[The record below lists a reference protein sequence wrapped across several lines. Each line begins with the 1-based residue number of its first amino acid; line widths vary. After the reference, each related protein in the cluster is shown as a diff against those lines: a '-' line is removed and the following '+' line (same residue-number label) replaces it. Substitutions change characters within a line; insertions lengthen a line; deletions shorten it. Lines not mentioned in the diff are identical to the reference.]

1 MVYIIGSGFSGL
13 TTAYSLYLKGIKAT
27 ILSPGEVHKKKF
39 FSLLK
44 YIIKKE
50 GEINS
55 NSNYLTKQIKKVN
68 NLKVGKCKYIL
79 SHTDGAQSNIWGGV
93 LGNIEN
99 YDTSNFS
106 LKKKEFLK
114 KKKNLKDLKKII
126 GFPEKKFKEKKIKD
140 KRIVERDYVI
150 SKKNIGNL
158 KKYLIKKNVKFKKDF
173 FVKEINNKNKTLN
186 IFDIK
191 NQKYFKLPF
200 KKVFLSCGPIETSKL
215 LINSIKNINKVE
227 IKETQHFYS
236 LVKVNKN
243 IKSRFLEINF
253 SEYKFSCQLYSFKNI
268 FNIFLKETDKQKT
281 FLKND
286 KYFIAQCYLNSSKSG
301 KIIVKKSKGKFFIT
315 GKSNKNFNLLKFKKR
330 ISNFNKSNN
339 FLYFKNISFNE
350 IGSSNHLGASF
361 PFITKKKKILGVNKY
376 GKLNYNN
383 DIYITDSS
391 VLNDIAI
398 SPITIF
404 SMNNILRMIL
414 SNSKI

>member
-1 MVYIIGSGFSGL
+1 M
-13 TTAYSLYLKGIKAT
+13 
-27 ILSPGEVHKKKF
+27 
-39 FSLLK
+39 
-44 YIIKKE
+44 
-50 GEINS
+50 
-55 NSNYLTKQIKKVN
+55 
-68 NLKVGKCKYIL
+68 
-79 SHTDGAQSNIWGGV
+79 D
-93 LGNIEN
+93 
-99 YDTSNFS
+99 
-106 LKKKEFLK
+106 
-114 KKKNLKDLKKII
+114 
-126 GFPEKKFKEKKIKD
+126 
-140 KRIVERDYVI
+140 
-150 SKKNIGNL
+150 
-158 KKYLIKKNVKFKKDF
+158 
-173 FVKEINNKNKTLN
+173 
-186 IFDIK
+186 
-191 NQKYFKLPF
+191 
-200 KKVFLSCGPIETSKL
+200 
-215 LINSIKNINKVE
+215 KVE